1 MSHGHR
7 AKGSEQAEPGSARI
21 SDLRGAPFLTWGP
34 GRGAAGEAGHP
45 QGLAVKGE
53 MPSRGRSSDPA
64 AVSGRHPSLEP
75 AGPLPPTGTCPGPE
89 LCVLLL
95 PQGMWQAA
103 PTVRTSALGQPSSLP
118 AGQSWLLLP
127 RPVGRRPART
137 GPPAPRAESASREL
151 TAWASTG
158 PGSLPGGPGA
168 QQPHLCEVPGA
179 SRWGRRMEL
188 TPRLS
193 GLSPGCRASNCAPPP
208 TGPRGAGWCFEKPC
222 TVTPFPVLGP
232 GGGAEPCEKPCR
244 RQSARGGP
252 RRRRC
257 AAETWRAL
265 AGEAP
270 GAEGLVSAG
279 VSGLVW
285 AVLPAPSQRP
295 ATGL

>member
-1 MSHGHR
+1 M
-7 AKGSEQAEPGSARI
+7 
-21 SDLRGAPFLTWGP
+21 
-34 GRGAAGEAGHP
+34 
-45 QGLAVKGE
+45 
-53 MPSRGRSSDPA
+53 
-64 AVSGRHPSLEP
+64 
-75 AGPLPPTGTCPGPE
+75 
-89 LCVLLL
+89 
-95 PQGMWQAA
+95 
-103 PTVRTSALGQPSSLP
+103 
-118 AGQSWLLLP
+118 
-127 RPVGRRPART
+127 GRRPART
-137 GPPAPRAESASREL
+137 GPPAPRAGSASREL

-158 PGSLPGGPGA
+158 PSSLPGGPGA

-179 SRWGRRMEL
+179 SRWGHRMEL

-193 GLSPGCRASNCAPPP
+193 GLSPGCWASNCAPPP
-208 TGPRGAGWCFEKPC
+208 IGPRGAGWCFEKPC

-285 AVLPAPSQRP
+285 AVLPAPGQRPRRWPLKPGGTEPARPAHGEAAGAGGEAAVPGAAQRPLLCSPPPGTAGPDADPAPAATP
-295 ATGL
+295 ATGRRVAVPQQRACV